1 MKLLWDDHRVD
12 DHFIQIGLKSGDY
25 ALEDGHEDGQNHPM
39 LLELCQRQ
47 DAFKE
52 CPLGCGF
59 FSFVRLHAEVRKI
72 TVKPRR
78 LGIYDNDLMGFLYSG
93 L

>member
-1 MKLLWDDHRVD
+1 
-12 DHFIQIGLKSGDY
+12 
-25 ALEDGHEDGQNHPM
+25 M
-39 LLELCQRQ
+39 LLELRQRQ